1 METDVEAAEKEIRL
15 SYELSE
21 IDPDPEARRK
31 FRAMGDIMS
40 EAQGRPRDAV
50 VVS

>member
-1 METDVEAAEKEIRL
+1 METDVEAAIRL

-21 IDPDPEARRK
+21 IDPDPEVRRK

-40 EAQGRPRDAV
+40 ESQGRPRDMVAA
-50 VVS
+50 S